1 MHNMPGPDRA
11 MAYRVALGTGFR
23 AKELRSLT
31 PASFDLDADPP
42 TVTVTAG
49 YSKRRRQDV
58 QPIRPD
64 LAELLRPWLAK
75 YGRDEHPFAAMPER
89 TARMLQDDLDEARRR
104 WLQDAKTDAERAERE
119 RADFLKHIDADG
131 RVFDFHGDAAHVHFR
146 HRGRRGIGQ
155 DLPRVGPAFDPD
167 AYHRPVF
174 PRPVTRPDGGP

>member
-1 MHNMPGPDRA
+1 MLGPDRA

-75 YGRDEHPFAAMPER
+75 YGRDEPPFTTR
-89 TARMLQDDLDEARRR
+89 CQS
-104 WLQDAKTDAERAERE
+104 
-119 RADFLKHIDADG
+119 
-131 RVFDFHGDAAHVHFR
+131 
-146 HRGRRGIGQ
+146 GRR
-155 DLPRVGPAFDPD
+155 PAWSEPQGS
-167 AYHRPVF
+167 ASGSAQGRNMS
-174 PRPVTRPDGGP
+174 

>member
-1 MHNMPGPDRA
+1 MTPEEMAYLLRTVESYTTAMHNMPGPDRA

-49 YSKRRRQDV
+49 YSKRRRLDV

-75 YGRDEHPFAAMPER
+75 YGRDEHPLQRCPSER
-89 TARMLQDDLDEARRR
+89 PGCCRM
-104 WLQDAKTDAERAERE
+104 T
-119 RADFLKHIDADG
+119 
-131 RVFDFHGDAAHVHFR
+131 
-146 HRGRRGIGQ
+146 
-155 DLPRVGPAFDPD
+155 
-167 AYHRPVF
+167 
-174 PRPVTRPDGGP
+174 